1 MIQSDYYSGIASTGK
16 AKKPAAVDPPE
27 KEQDSKAVIMTET
40 NIAYERKPE
49 LIKGID

>member
-1 MIQSDYYSGIASTGK
+1 MFLSKVYYYSGIASTGK

-27 KEQDSKAVIMTET
+27 KEQAVIMTET
-40 NIAYERKPE
+40 NVAYERKPE